1 MMDRSRDS
9 DFFSPA
15 EKSRYSRQISLP
27 HVGVEGQQKL
37 KQGSVLIVGSGGL
50 GSPSSIY
57 LTAAGV
63 GRLGLVDFDRVD
75 LSNLHRQVLHQ
86 TGDVGRPKVESAKE
100 HLTALNPEVVIE
112 VHETRLTSENAMDIL
127 RSYDVVIDGSDNFAT
142 RYLINDACVLLGKP
156 NVYGSVFRFEGQA
169 SVFDARS
176 GPCYRCLYAEPPPP
190 GFVPSC
196 EEGGVFGVL
205 PGIIGLIQ
213 ATEAIKIL
221 LEEGTTL
228 AGRLLLFDALRMS
241 FRELRLK
248 KDSQCKICGDQP
260 TITALIDY
268 DQFCGTGQSMNAPDN
283 ALKEI
288 TPADL
293 SSRLSRGEKIVLLD
307 VREPAEWEGGRLEN
321 AVHIPMR
328 RLMGEVGTLDKSAD
342 IVVYCRTGRRS
353 ATAIEMM
360 RSMGFEK
367 LQNLQGGITRWAAD
381 VDPSIV
387 VY

>member
-1 MMDRSRDS
+1 MDRSRDS
-9 DFFSPA
+9 AFFSPA
-15 EKSRYSRQISLP
+15 ETSRYARQISLP

-37 KQGSVLIVGSGGL
+37 KAGSALVVGSGGL
-50 GSPSSIY
+50 GSPSAIY
-57 LTAAGV
+57 LAAAGV

-86 TGDVGRPKVESAKE
+86 TGDIGRPKVESAKA
-100 HLTALNPEVVIE
+100 HLIALNPEIE
-112 VHETRLTSENAMDIL
+112 VEVHATRLTSRNAMEIL
-127 RSYDVVIDGSDNFAT
+127 QSYDVVIDGSDNFAT
-142 RYLINDACVLLGKP
+142 RYLVNDACVLLGKP

-169 SVFDARS
+169 SVFDARN
-176 GPCYRCLYAEPPPP
+176 GPCYRCLYSEPPPP

-196 EEGGVFGVL
+196 EEGGVLGVL

-213 ATEAIKIL
+213 ATEALKIL
-221 LEEGTTL
+221 LGEGTTL

-248 KDSQCKICGDQP
+248 KDSQCKICGDRP
-260 TITALIDY
+260 AITALIDY
-268 DQFCGTGQSMNAPDN
+268 DQFCGTGQAMSGPDN
-283 ALKEI
+283 VLKEI

-293 SSRLSRGEKIVLLD
+293 SARLAGGEKIVLLD

-321 AVHIPMR
+321 AIHIPMR
-328 RLMGEVGTLDKSAD
+328 RLMGEVGTLDKEAE

-360 RSMGFEK
+360 RSMGFQK
-367 LQNLQGGITRWAAD
+367 LQNLQGGIKRWAAD

>member
-1 MMDRSRDS
+1 MDPTTDKE
-9 DFFSPA
+9 FFSPD
-15 EKSRYSRQISLP
+15 EKSRYARQIRLP
-27 HVGVEGQQKL
+27 HVGAAGQQKL
-37 KQGSVLIVGSGGL
+37 KRGSVLIIGSGGL

-57 LTAAGV
+57 LAAAGV

-86 TGDVGRPKVESAKE
+86 TADVGRPKVESAKE
-100 HLTALNPEVVIE
+100 HLSGINPGVQIDVYP
-112 VHETRLTSENAMDIL
+112 TKLTSDNAMDVL
-127 RSYDVVIDGSDNFAT
+127 RSYDVVVDGSDNFAT
-142 RYLINDACVLLGKP
+142 RYLVNDACVLLGKP

-169 SVFDARS
+169 SVFDARI
-176 GPCYRCLYAEPPPP
+176 GPCYRCLYSDPPPP

-196 EEGGVFGVL
+196 EEGGVLGVL

-213 ATEAIKIL
+213 ATEALKIL
-221 LEEGTTL
+221 LGEGATL

-248 KDSQCKICGDQP
+248 KDPQCKICGQQP
-260 TITALIDY
+260 VITKLIDY
-268 DQFCGTGQSMNAPDN
+268 EQFCGTGQSMNASGHV
-283 ALKEI
+283 LKEI

-293 SSRLSRGEKIVLLD
+293 SARLSKGEKIVLLD

-321 AVHIPMR
+321 AIHIPMR
-328 RLMGEVGTLDKSAD
+328 RLMGEVGTLDKSAE

-353 ATAIEMM
+353 ATAIQMM
-360 RSMGFEK
+360 QSMGFEK